1 MSTNTPNK
9 NNLTFEAAS
18 VLRIYEILLL
28 TIRIIVENKFNSS
41 WNICEDVQTEDD
53 DDEEGPNVSAAVHDD
68 LVEDEDDDEAND
80 MNDTNT
86 KNQDH
91 QPLFITVHQ
100 VS

>member
-1 MSTNTPNK
+1 MSAT
-9 NNLTFEAAS
+9 
-18 VLRIYEILLL
+18 
-28 TIRIIVENKFNSS
+28 
-41 WNICEDVQTEDD
+41 
-53 DDEEGPNVSAAVHDD
+53 VHDD

>member
-1 MSTNTPNK
+1 MSNTPNMI
-9 NNLTFEAAS
+9 NLTFEAAS

-28 TIRIIVENKFNSS
+28 TIRIIVEYKFNSS

-53 DDEEGPNVSAAVHDD
+53 DDKEGPNVSATVHVD

-91 QPLFITVHQ
+91 KPLFITVHQ